1 MEKIVLNLIKLQ
13 NQLRINHWQTES
25 FAQHKAFG
33 KAYDGL
39 GNLIDSLVEVHQGKH
54 GKIVYSSPVGIELS
68 NMDELDINSVLVE
81 VTDYLSSEFAKEV
94 NLEKDTDCL
103 NIRDSILQELNQL
116 KYLLTLK

>member
-1 MEKIVLNLIKLQ
+1 MEKIILNLVKLQ
-13 NQLRINHWQTES
+13 NQLRINHWQTDS

-39 GNLIDSLVEVHQGKH
+39 GVLIDSLVEAHQGKY
-54 GKIVYSSPVGIELS
+54 GKIMYSSPVGIELS
-68 NMDELDINSVLVE
+68 NINDLDIDSVLVE
-81 VTDYLSSEFAKEV
+81 VTDYLSSEFDKEI
-94 NLEKDTDCL
+94 NPQKDTDCL

>member
-33 KAYDGL
+33 KAYDNL
-39 GNLIDSLVEVHQGKH
+39 GDLLDSLVEVHQGKY
-54 GKIVYSSPVGIELS
+54 GRIFYPSDVSTEIRNES
-68 NMDELDINSVLVE
+68 DLDMTKVLVE
-81 VTDYLSSEFAKEV
+81 VTDYLSSEFDKHI
-94 NLEKDTDCL
+94 NPEKDTDCL

>member
-1 MEKIVLNLIKLQ
+1 MEKIILNLVKLQ

-39 GNLIDSLVEVHQGKH
+39 GDLIDSLVEVHQGKY
-54 GKIVYSSPVGIELS
+54 GKIMYSSPVGIELS
-68 NMDELDINSVLVE
+68 NINDLDIDSVLVE
-81 VTDYLSSEFAKEV
+81 VTDYLSSEFDKEI
-94 NLEKDTDCL
+94 NPQKDTDCQ
-103 NIRDSILQELNQL
+103 NIRDSILEELNRL